1 MNVYYIAGYPV
12 SDELYHHGILG
23 QKWGVR
29 RYQNEDGT
37 LTPAGRERYGKG
49 LGEYANK
56 NGLIR
61 KLATGDYIIGNKRI
75 GERREQRLKNKIEK
89 NKEAGKDTERLQ
101 NKYDV
106 QKARNVARDL
116 YNSRTSTGKLFLQSL
131 FLGESGADSYRSA
144 KGRGRSG
151 WESATGAILGQVGS
165 FVVGPLAGS
174 VVPII
179 YDIAD
184 THQQL
189 HDTKSVNMMNKVRS
203 GN

>member
-37 LTPAGRERYGKG
+37 LTPAGRERYGKA
-49 LGEYANK
+49 LGEFANDH
-56 NGLIR
+56 GLIR
-61 KLATGDYIIGNKRI
+61 RLATGDYIIGNKQL

-89 NKEAGKDTERLQ
+89 NKAEGKDTERLQ
-101 NKYDV
+101 TKYDV

-116 YNSRTSTGKLFLQSL
+116 YNSRTSTGKLFIQSL
-131 FLGESGADSYRSA
+131 FLGESGADSFRSA
-144 KGRGRSG
+144 RGRGQEIG
-151 WESATGAILGQVGS
+151 KAMTGAILGQIGS
-165 FVVGPLAGS
+165 FVVSPLAGS
-174 VVPII
+174 VIPIV

-184 THQQL
+184 TKEQL
-189 HDTKSVNMMNKVRS
+189 KNKAKT
-203 GN
+203 